1 VRHPLI
7 PNARP
12 YVFKNY
18 NKNLMMN
25 ACWNI
30 LVNIV
35 EIHGNAIPTTMYVN
49 YKIAGKFNPHTL
61 RFLLKTGVFK
71 NFKGKRRKK
80 KTYLLD
86 TIRLFEV
93 MKILGSIEENYFDI
107 SIFNGSSE

>member
-1 VRHPLI
+1 MRPPFTYGNKIRIVR
-7 PNARP
+7 
-12 YVFKNY
+12 NY